1 MSSPD
6 KSSQLTPM
14 LRQYHE
20 IKKQYPG
27 TLLFFRMGDF
37 YELFF
42 DDALIGSRE
51 MEITLT
57 ARHKERGNPVPMC
70 GIPYH
75 AATGYIAKL
84 VKKGFR
90 VAICEQ
96 TEDPKSTTKLV
107 RREVVRV
114 VTPGTVLEN
123 QLLETKQNNYLAS
136 LCGSG
141 EGMGLSLLDISTGE
155 FLATEFRGEEAW
167 QRVQE
172 QLEIFSPRE
181 IVFPNSLAPLLNRGR
196 RQLSSNEMGQMGQ
209 MGQMGRIGQVGQ
221 NDQAVS
227 SSSIYAD
234 KDASRMPSFPLSD
247 SASYLS
253 SDMALTPLDDWL
265 FGFDHAESLL
275 RSQLGVTSLDGFG
288 LANRE
293 YAVCAAGAAVHYVN
307 ETQKAQA
314 LHLSEISYFESND
327 YLVLDAPTVNNLEL
341 IASQDG
347 KSAHSLF
354 GVLDETMT
362 GMGARLLR
370 QWVLRPSVRIGE
382 IEARLDSVEELK
394 ASAIKRDR
402 LRQKLE
408 PMADLE
414 RLAGKITLGRA
425 NARDLI
431 ALRQSIEVIPAL
443 RQVLSDSRASLLQV
457 LVENMDELE
466 DIRSLISN
474 AIADD
479 PPATTGEP
487 GMIRDGFNA
496 ELDELRNLARSG
508 KSYIAAI
515 EARERGRTG
524 ISSLKVKFNNVFGY
538 FIEIS
543 NSNKDRVPADYERKQ
558 TLVNSERYT
567 TPELKEYETK
577 VLGAEERILELEV
590 QLFTELRRQIAQ
602 DVRRIQGVARAV
614 ALLDAVASLAEVA
627 ARRNYVRPQLH
638 EGDEVEI
645 RAGRHPVIETLGER
659 FVPNDLLVNNTTDRL
674 LIITGPNMGGKS
686 VFLKQTALIVIMAQI
701 GSFVPAN
708 SAKIALVDRIFTR
721 VGASDNLAR
730 GRSTFMVE
738 MTETSNIL
746 NTASARS
753 LVLLDEVGRGTATFD
768 GLSLAWAIA
777 EYLHDN
783 ARHSAKA
790 LFATHYHEMTELA
803 KMRPGVQNYQVAV
816 SESKGE
822 IVFLR
827 KVVPGSASKS
837 YGIEVARL
845 AGMPKSV
852 IERAREILTNLEQNE
867 LDVTGKPKFARH
879 LKKPSRHVDQLS
891 LLDSMSEDE

>member
-1 MSSPD
+1 MSSSEKP
-6 KSSQLTPM
+6 SQLTPM

-20 IKKQYPG
+20 IKKQHPG
-27 TLLFFRMGDF
+27 ALLFFRMGDF

-75 AATGYIAKL
+75 AATSYIAKL
-84 VKKGFR
+84 VKKGYR

-114 VTPGTVLEN
+114 VTPGTALEN
-123 QLLETKQNNYLAS
+123 QLLEAKQNCYLAS
-136 LCGSG
+136 ICGSG
-141 EGMGLSLLDISTGE
+141 EGMGLAILDILTGE
-155 FLATEFRGEEAW
+155 FLATQFHGETAW
-167 QRVQE
+167 QRIQE
-172 QLEIFSPRE
+172 QLEVFSPRE
-181 IVFPNSLAPLLNRGR
+181 IVFPNSLTPLLNSAL
-196 RQLSSNEMGQMGQ
+196 RQSDRASQPDQPGQASGTNQALNSTGYIEDITPKPLS
-209 MGQMGRIGQVGQ
+209 
-221 NDQAVS
+221 
-227 SSSIYAD
+227 
-234 KDASRMPSFPLSD
+234 LSD
-247 SASYLS
+247 SGSYFLF
-253 SDMALTPLDDWL
+253 DTTPTPLDDWI
-265 FGFDHAESLL
+265 FGFDHADSLL
-275 RSQLGVTSLDGFG
+275 RSQLGVSSLEGFG
-288 LANRE
+288 LIERK

-307 ETQKAQA
+307 ETQQTQA
-314 LHLSEISYFESND
+314 SHLSEISYFETND

-341 IASQDG
+341 VASQDG
-347 KSAHSLF
+347 KQAHSLF

-370 QWVLRPSVRIGE
+370 QWLLRPSVKLGE

-394 ASAIKRDR
+394 SSAIKRDR

-431 ALRQSIEVIPAL
+431 AMRQSIEVLPAL
-443 RQVLSDSRASLLQV
+443 RQLLTDSRASLLQV
-457 LVENMDELE
+457 LAENLDELE

-474 AIADD
+474 AIADE
-479 PPATTGEP
+479 PPATTSEP

-543 NSNKDRVPADYERKQ
+543 NSNRDRVPSDYERKQ

-567 TPELKEYETK
+567 TPELKEYEAK

-590 QLFTELRRQIAQ
+590 QLFAELRKQIAQ
-602 DVRRIQGVARAV
+602 EARRIQGVARAI

-638 EGDEVEI
+638 EGDEIEI
-645 RAGRHPVIETLGER
+645 RAGRHAVIETLGER
-659 FVPNDLLVNNTTDRL
+659 FVPNDLLINNTTDRL

-686 VFLKQTALIVIMAQI
+686 VFLKQTALIVILAQI

-783 ARHSAKA
+783 ARHSSKT

-845 AGMPKSV
+845 AGLPKSV
-852 IERAREILTNLEQNE
+852 VERAREILTNLEQNE

-879 LKKPSRHVDQLS
+879 LKKPSKHVDQLS
-891 LLDSMSEDE
+891 LLDSMSDEVEADG

>member
-6 KSSQLTPM
+6 KPSQLTPM

-27 TLLFFRMGDF
+27 TLLFFRLGDF

-42 DDALIGSRE
+42 DDALIASRE
-51 MEITLT
+51 MEVTLT
-57 ARHKERGNPVPMC
+57 ARHKERGAPVPMC
-70 GIPYH
+70 GVPYH
-75 AATGYIAKL
+75 AAQGYIAKL

-90 VAICEQ
+90 VAICDQ
-96 TEDPKSTTKLV
+96 TEDPKSGAKLI

-114 VTPGTVLEN
+114 ITPGTALEN
-123 QLLETKQNNYLAS
+123 QLLETKQNCYLAS
-136 LCGSG
+136 ICGSG
-141 EGMGLSLLDISTGE
+141 GGLGVAFLDISTGE
-155 FLATEFRGEEAW
+155 FLATQFHGENAW
-167 QRVQE
+167 QGIQE
-172 QLEIFSPRE
+172 QLEVFSPRE
-181 IVFPNSLAPLLNRGR
+181 IIFPKSFEHMVKGGNRTDRADSGSGGAA
-196 RQLSSNEMGQMGQ
+196 LS
-209 MGQMGRIGQVGQ
+209 
-221 NDQAVS
+221 
-227 SSSIYAD
+227 
-234 KDASRMPSFPLSD
+234 DARPGSTALSD
-247 SASYLS
+247 SEFSLTINS
-253 SDMALTPLDDWL
+253 ALTPLDDWV
-265 FGFDHAESLL
+265 FNFDHGDSLL
-275 RSQLGVTSLDGFG
+275 RSQFGVTSLDGFG
-288 LANRE
+288 LTGHD
-293 YAVCAAGAAVHYVN
+293 YAVSAAGAAVHYIN
-307 ETQKAQA
+307 ETQKASA
-314 LHLSEISYFESND
+314 SHLSELSYFETND
-327 YLVLDAPTVNNLEL
+327 YLVLDAPTVTNLEL
-341 IASQDG
+341 VVSQDG
-347 KSAHSLF
+347 NQGHSLL

-370 QWVLRPSVRIGE
+370 QWVLRPSVRLGE
-382 IEARLDSVEELK
+382 IETRLDAVEELK
-394 ASAIKRDR
+394 TSTIKRDR

-443 RQVLSDSRASLLQV
+443 RQHLSDSRASLLQT
-457 LVENMDELE
+457 LVENMDEL
-466 DIRSLISN
+466 DDVRSLIAG

-479 PPATTGEP
+479 PPATTNDP
-487 GMIRDGFNA
+487 GMIRDGFNS
-496 ELDELRNLARSG
+496 ELDELRNMARSG

-524 ISSLKVKFNNVFGY
+524 VSSLKVKFNNVFGY

-577 VLGAEERILELEV
+577 VLGAEERIQEIEI
-590 QLFTELRRQIAQ
+590 QIFNEIRKQIAQ
-602 DVRRIQGVARAV
+602 EIRRIQGVARAV
-614 ALLDAVASLAEVA
+614 AMFDSLASLAEVA
-627 ARRNYVRPQLH
+627 AKRNYVRPKLH
-638 EGDEVEI
+638 EGDEIEI

-659 FVPNDLLVNNTTDRL
+659 FVPNDVYLNNSTDRL
-674 LIITGPNMGGKS
+674 LIVTGPNMGGKS
-686 VFLKQTALIVIMAQI
+686 VWLKQTASIVIMAQM
-701 GSFVPAN
+701 GSFTPAA
-708 SAKIALVDRIFTR
+708 SAKIAMVDRIFTR

-746 NTASARS
+746 NTATPRS

-783 ARHSAKA
+783 GRHSAKTI
-790 LFATHYHEMTELA
+790 FATHYHEMTELA
-803 KMRPGVQNYQVAV
+803 KMRPGVQNYQMAV

-827 KVVPGSASKS
+827 KVVAGSASKS

-845 AGMPKSV
+845 AGLPRSV
-852 IERAREILTNLEQNE
+852 VDRAREILTNLEQNE

-879 LKKPSRHVDQLS
+879 LKKPSSRVDQLS
-891 LLDSMSEDE
+891 LLDALNEPEADK